1 MRVKKLSLLQECTAG
16 KTNMWKAHKQVTKP
30 KSYDFL
36 QSQQSLDN
44 LCNCKAYRSS
54 VLTVK
59 AHPKVKHM
67 IITSGILIQVM
78 TKRQK
83 SNRGKLINTQNF
95 QLFPE
100 SEEDHE
106 LNTFKVL
113 LKGDGLGLRWIL
125 NWNLTEG
132 KTMMIIEIKTK
143 KSNL

>member
-36 QSQQSLDN
+36 QRQQSLDN
-44 LCNCKAYRSS
+44 LCKRKAYRSS

-67 IITSGILIQVM
+67 IITSGIWIQVM
-78 TKRQK
+78 TIRQT

-100 SEEDHE
+100 PEEGHE
-106 LNTFKVL
+106 LKHFQSFVKGWRLRAEVDSK
-113 LKGDGLGLRWIL
+113 LKSYRRQNDDDNR
-125 NWNLTEG
+125 N
-132 KTMMIIEIKTK
+132 
-143 KSNL
+143 